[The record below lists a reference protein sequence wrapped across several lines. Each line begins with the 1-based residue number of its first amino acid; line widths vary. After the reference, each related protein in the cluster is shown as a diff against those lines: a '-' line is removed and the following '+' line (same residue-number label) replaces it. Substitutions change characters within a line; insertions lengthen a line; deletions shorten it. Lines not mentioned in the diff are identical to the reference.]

1 MPSTLSYPGV
11 YIEEIPSG
19 VRTISGVAT
28 SVTAFVGY
36 TAKGVVD
43 KPVRIFNYGDYER
56 EFGGLHRDSDVS
68 YAVQQFFMNGGA
80 DAYVVRLAAGAA
92 PASVDL
98 FAANG
103 VVALRLFASSA
114 GTWGNSLRATVDYDS
129 ANPYGSFNLTV
140 RRVTLTGGKEVADEQ
155 EEFRNLSMNPR
166 SANYVVGVVNAGS
179 RLVRVERPA
188 LGLDDA
194 ADRGFSLGRN
204 DLTGVSLDAT
214 HSTVTGVLNGSEP
227 FELVVQ
233 SFGAGAAAIM
243 GHLNSAILAKS
254 LDDRLEAV
262 RTKADGTGSGNHIM
276 LRSKHKAT
284 DASTVAEFSSV
295 VVTPAPANDA
305 SALLGLGQANGGRER
320 EGAAVRRPMPT
331 GTTSGDHTLT
341 AAAVGGD
348 LDVTITD
355 QRPAPLG
362 PAALMQ
368 QETVTVAPAVMPG
381 PDLAAALQAA
391 IRAKANPAAQAVIVE
406 WVANSLRV
414 RLPEDVYPHAVI
426 TIAGAA
432 VATFKLPAAGPQTNV
447 QAYGLGVAVNI
458 GAQVNA
464 VRGADGL
471 PPSAT
476 EYLGSEANKTGIH
489 ALRGVDLFNILCLP
503 GTPRLLGTQGVV
515 VQAAIALCEQE
526 RAFLIIDPPG
536 DSTLTTVEPW
546 AAGLTKSRNCA
557 VYFPWIQAADPLDN
571 FRLRS
576 MPPSGAIAGVFA
588 RTDAQRGVWK
598 APAGTEAVLNGTQ
611 GLSVSLTDMETGTL
625 NPKGVNVLRSFPV
638 YGRVVWGART
648 RAGADENTDEYKYVP
663 IRRLALYIEE
673 TLFRNTQWV
682 VFEPNDEP
690 LWAQIRLN
698 VGAFMNG
705 LFRQGAFQ
713 GGSPRDAYLV
723 KCDAETTTQYDID
736 RGIVNLLVAFAP
748 LKPAE
753 FVVIRIQQKA
763 QIPA

>member
-11 YIEEIPSG
+11 YIEEVPSG

-36 TAKGVVD
+36 TARGAIN

-98 FAANG
+98 AAPAGG
-103 VVALRLFASSA
+103 VVLRLFAASA
-114 GTWGNSLRATVDYDS
+114 GTWGNHLRATVDYAS
-129 ANPYGSFNLTV
+129 ANPYGSFNLTL
-140 RRVTLTGGKEVADEQ
+140 RRVKLTNGKEVTEEQ
-155 EEFRNLSMNPR
+155 EEFRNLSMNSR
-166 SANYVVGVVNAGS
+166 SPNYVVGVVNAGS

-188 LGLDDA
+188 LTLVDA
-194 ADRGFSLGRN
+194 NDRGFSLGRN

-227 FELVVQ
+227 FELVVET
-233 SFGAGAAAIM
+233 FGTGPAAIVT
-243 GHLNSAILAKS
+243 GLNNAIAERS
-254 LDDRLEAV
+254 LDDRLLAV
-262 RTKADGTGSGNHIM
+262 RTKADGTGTGSFIL
-276 LRSKHKAT
+276 LRSRHKAGDPGT
-284 DASTVAEFSSV
+284 GAEFSSV
-295 VVTPAPANDA
+295 TITQAPANDA
-305 SALLGLGQANGGRER
+305 SARLGLGLANGGRER
-320 EGAAVRRPMPT
+320 EAAAARRPAPT
-331 GTTSGDHTLT
+331 GTTGGDHTLT
-341 AAAVGGD
+341 AANVGGLMNIAIND
-348 LDVTITD
+348 E
-355 QRPAPLG
+355 RPAPTG
-362 PAALMQ
+362 TTVLMGA
-368 QETVTVAPAVMPG
+368 TAVTVPPTAAGPGLATAV
-381 PDLAAALQAA
+381 QAA
-391 IRAKANPAAQAVIVE
+391 INALPNPLAQAVTVQ
-406 WVANSLRV
+406 WVANALRV
-414 RLPEDVYPHAVI
+414 RLPEDAFPHAVI
-426 TIAGAA
+426 SFTGAGATA
-432 VATFKLPAAGPQTNV
+432 LKLPVVADPSSSP
-447 QAYGLGVAVNI
+447 QAYGLGVAVNV
-458 GAQVNA
+458 GGQANGL
-464 VRGADGL
+464 RGADGL
-471 PPSAT
+471 PPTAA
-476 EYLGSEANKTGIH
+476 EYLGSEADKTGIH
-489 ALRGVDLFNILCLP
+489 ALRGVDLFNLLCLP
-503 GTPRLLGTQGVV
+503 GTPRLQGAQAVV

-536 DSTLTTVEPW
+536 DSTLALVEPW
-546 AAGLTKSRNCA
+546 AANLTRSRNSA

-576 MPPSGAIAGVFA
+576 MPPSGAVAGVFA

-611 GLSVSLTDMETGTL
+611 GLSVALTDMETGTL
-625 NPKGVNVLRSFPV
+625 NPKAVNVLRSFPV

-713 GGSPRDAYLV
+713 GRSPRDAYLV
-723 KCDAETTTQYDID
+723 KCDAETTTQYDVD